1 MRLAIPLS
9 IAALALTPL
18 LASCGGPKE
27 VTVDEGWV
35 RLPAA
40 PGRPAAAYF
49 TLHGGKKGAIL
60 IGVSSP
66 DARTAEM
73 HQSMEMNGVSS
84 MAPLTQVAAPAGGE
98 VKFEPGGKHVMLFDL
113 KPAIAP
119 GATVRLHFAFADGKA
134 LDTALPA
141 LAANAPVPGS

>member
-1 MRLAIPLS
+1 MRFAVPLS
-9 IAALALTPL
+9 FAALALAPL

-27 VTVDEGWV
+27 VTVDKGWV

-49 TLHGGKKGAIL
+49 TLHGGKAGAIL

-66 DARTAEM
+66 DARAAEM

-84 MAPLTQVAAPAGGE
+84 MAPLTQVVAPAGGT
-98 VKFEPGGKHVMLFDL
+98 VTFEPGGKHVMLFDL

-119 GATVRLHFAFADGKA
+119 GARVRLHFAFADGKT
-134 LDTALPA
+134 LDAGLPA
-141 LAANAPVPGS
+141 LAANAPVPGD